1 MFKWNWKVFLHL
13 VEVLMCSKVDSIL
26 TEDIFMNVELEYIF
40 RVERDNT
47 ISGFLTQAMTNRCWA
62 S

>member
-1 MFKWNWKVFLHL
+1 MFLHL

-40 RVERDNT
+40 RVELDNT
-47 ISGFLTQAMTNRCWA
+47 ISGFLTQAMTNRC
-62 S
+62 